1 VAVDS
6 DNNIY
11 VADELN
17 NRIRKITSAGVVS
30 TLAGSGT
37 YGHHDAI
44 VTEAEFAAPTAL
56 PWIHPAMSM
65 WRINITNA
73 YGKSHRQGWCFL

>member
-1 VAVDS
+1 MAVDS

-73 YGKSHRQGWCFL
+73 YGKSHREGW